1 MIEIRE
7 SFDWCFKIS
16 LSKEMRNKKSFYKFT
31 SESSIFQSYEKKERE
46 KHLTLKESKQ
56 IRLKMIL
63 SKKIGDWGR
72 YKYAIWIWNFSR

>member
-31 SESSIFQSYEKKERE
+31 SESSIFQSYEKKRE
-46 KHLTLKESKQ
+46 KHLKGKQANKVENDIVKKDRRLRTLQ
-56 IRLKMIL
+56 ICHMNMK
-63 SKKIGDWGR
+63 
-72 YKYAIWIWNFSR
+72 F